1 MKNHAPPLGGGGGE
15 NKTHFLINKNIYVRM
30 VQVWQYNIR
39 YYKETKSGRKQ
50 YYKITSCFFGCRDM
64 CYSEMVSLA
73 TKCSSSNRY
82 KLSDYWIDSTF
93 VESFELVNAVLP
105 F

>member
-39 YYKETKSGRKQ
+39 YYKESKRGRKQ
-50 YYKITSCFFGCRDM
+50 YYKLTSPYFGDRDM
-64 CYSEMVSLA
+64 CYNEMVAEARRCASSDTFKLA
-73 TKCSSSNRY
+73 G
-82 KLSDYWIDSTF
+82 YWIDSTL